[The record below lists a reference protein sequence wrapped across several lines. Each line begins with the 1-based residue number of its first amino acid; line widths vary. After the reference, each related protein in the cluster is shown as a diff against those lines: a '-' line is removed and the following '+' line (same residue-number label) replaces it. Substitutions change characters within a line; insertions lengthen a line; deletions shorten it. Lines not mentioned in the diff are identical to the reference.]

1 MTKYIIILFILL
13 VGMSSCRHKDGDVTP
28 RRYAY
33 PRIEA
38 YDSTYRRLTVGP
50 VSIEV
55 NAAAATS
62 SPKDG
67 WLDIHYPRYGATVYL
82 SATHTDDLSGALANR
97 RQRISLNLGGA
108 KAVTHNF
115 VSGDFDCEVVE
126 SVDAGAT
133 PVQILAVSPKGLI
146 ISGSANISGT
156 TTPADSIRPIVTA
169 LTRDAIHILMSIK

>member
-1 MTKYIIILFILL
+1 MTKHILIISILL
-13 VGMSSCRHKDGDVTP
+13 VGMSSCRQKDADVTP

-38 YDSTYRRLTVGP
+38 YDSTYRRVTVGP

-55 NAAAATS
+55 NAAALTD

-67 WLDIHYPRYGATVYL
+67 WLDIRYPRYGATIYI
-82 SATHTDDLSGALANR
+82 SANRTDDLPGALANR

-108 KAVTHNF
+108 RAVTHNF

-133 PVQILAVSPKGLI
+133 PVQMLAVSPNGLI

-169 LTRDAIHILMSIK
+169 LTHDAMHILMSVK

>member
-13 VGMSSCRHKDGDVTP
+13 VGMSSCRHKDSNVTP

-67 WLDIHYPRYGATVYL
+67 WLDIYYPRYGATVYL
-82 SATHTDDLSGALANR
+82 SATHTDDLPRAIANR

-108 KAVTHNF
+108 
-115 VSGDFDCEVVE
+115 SGDFDCEVVE

-133 PVQILAVSPKGLI
+133 PVQILAVSPNGLI

>member
-1 MTKYIIILFILL
+1 
-13 VGMSSCRHKDGDVTP
+13 MSSCRQKDADVTP

-38 YDSTYRRLTVGP
+38 YDSTYRRVTVGP

-55 NAAAATS
+55 NAAALTD

-67 WLDIHYPRYGATVYL
+67 WLDIRYPRYGATIYI
-82 SATHTDDLSGALANR
+82 SANRTDDLPGALANR

-108 KAVTHNF
+108 RAVTHNF

-126 SVDAGAT
+126 SVDAGRHARADAGR
-133 PVQILAVSPKGLI
+133 VAQW
-146 ISGSANISGT
+146 ANHQRLGKYQRHYH
-156 TTPADSIRPIVTA
+156 PGRLD
-169 LTRDAIHILMSIK
+169 

>member
-13 VGMSSCRHKDGDVTP
+13 VGMSSCRHKDSNVTP

-67 WLDIHYPRYGATVYL
+67 WLDIYYPRYGATVYL
-82 SATHTDDLSGALANR
+82 SATHTDDLPRAIANR

-108 KAVTHNF
+108 KRRLRLRGGRERRCRCNARADTGRV
-115 VSGDFDCEVVE
+115 
-126 SVDAGAT
+126 A
-133 PVQILAVSPKGLI
+133 QR
-146 ISGSANISGT
+146 ANHQWLGKYQRHYN
-156 TTPADSIRPIVTA
+156 PGRLD
-169 LTRDAIHILMSIK
+169 